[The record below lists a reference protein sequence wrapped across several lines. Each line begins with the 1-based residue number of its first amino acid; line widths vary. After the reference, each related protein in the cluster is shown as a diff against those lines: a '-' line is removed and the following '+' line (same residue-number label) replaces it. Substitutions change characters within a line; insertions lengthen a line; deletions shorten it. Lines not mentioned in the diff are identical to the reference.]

1 MPTQPSQYL
10 AKLCSI
16 MLKIICSLHELDFQQ
31 LMNVY
36 EEGNIIT
43 GKEVY
48 PNLPENLQILYAEQ
62 DFYTY
67 LQTFFKDPNARY
79 AIWVEDDRYVSALRF
94 ETYNN
99 GLLVTALE
107 TAPAERNKGFAVSL
121 LRAVLLFLRSQGNGI
136 LYSHIVKDNMTS
148 VNVHLSCGFQII
160 SHEAKYLDGTVRSD
174 SYTLS
179 IEY

>member
-1 MPTQPSQYL
+1 M
-10 AKLCSI
+10 
-16 MLKIICSLHELDFQQ
+16 MD
-31 LMNVY
+31 VY
-36 EEGNIIT
+36 QEGNTIT
-43 GKEVY
+43 GKKLY
-48 PNLPENLQILYAEQ
+48 QNLSENLQILYAEQ

-67 LQTFFKDPNARY
+67 LQTFFREPSARY
-79 AIWVEDDRYVSALRF
+79 AVWVEGGRYVSALRL
-94 ETYNN
+94 EAYNN

-179 IEY
+179 VEY